1 MRNLTLTIWALHGE
15 RVKSRWCLSLRS
27 AASASAQCQ
36 IATAMMMPYRVPFRV
51 ASAFLA
57 GIVLHTLLHFA
68 VHSGQLRSD
77 CRHPGSG
84 CYAAGPSLFP
94 QPKTTR
100 RGGTAASDR
109 CLASRTL
116 KSSRGPTKTPGSGRR
131 TTVIVMGRQAIR
143 ATESLFEDS
152 RAGSA
157 PSGPLH

>member
-1 MRNLTLTIWALHGE
+1 
-15 RVKSRWCLSLRS
+15 
-27 AASASAQCQ
+27 
-36 IATAMMMPYRVPFRV
+36 MMMPYWVPFRV

-84 CYAAGPSLFP
+84 RYAAGPSLFP

-116 KSSRGPTKTPGSGRR
+116 KSSLSSRGPTKTPGSGRR

-143 ATESLFEDS
+143 AIESLLEDGP
-152 RAGSA
+152 AVSA
-157 PSGPLH
+157 SSGPFNYPQGRRYQNSKVANSLG